1 MCIYAHTRAPCVNKQ
16 KPFAEGISTVCGIF
30 LLQQSKQSR
39 FS

>member
-1 MCIYAHTRAPCVNKQ
+1 MYIYTHTRAPCVNKQ
-16 KPFAEGISTVCGIF
+16 KPFAEGTSTVRGIF